1 MLIMTLPASLKA
13 LLVAAALSGCVSAH
27 AETFRLPEG
36 LVLEAPDD
44 LEITYQN
51 VPAYDAS
58 KKVIVGWDNGKLL
71 YLIDVTRLP
80 QGANDAGRH
89 LERLL
94 MDIGGNSVGRAVNVR
109 SKGQYPA
116 IGGLAGHYVDYRF
129 VPTGSERA
137 QHQVAHFLTD
147 ARVSFTVF
155 VSVVDVAATGR
166 ALKDSVALLKTAALT
181 LPPQARATAI
191 PEAASRPAA
200 TSADMALVGRWTAS
214 RKLSDSLTV
223 ETLTELKSDHSFSGR
238 GTFNG
243 QTVVEYSGTWSSDGK
258 HIDWN
263 YLHSAPPLQERYR
276 QDQDTIVSFDGQ
288 RLVVQSRESGVTRS
302 LARSD

>member
-1 MLIMTLPASLKA
+1 MNIPRPLKA
-13 LLVAAALSGCVSAH
+13 LLVAAVFSGGAPAF

-36 LVLEAPDD
+36 LVLEAPDG

-58 KKVIVGWDNGKLL
+58 RKVIVGWDNGKLL

-80 QGANDAGRH
+80 QGANDATRY

-94 MDIGGNSVGRAVNVR
+94 MDIGGNSVGQAVNVR

-116 IGGLAGHYVDYRF
+116 AGGLAGHYVDYRF
-129 VPTGSERA
+129 VPIGSERA

-155 VSVVDVAATGR
+155 VSVVDTAATAR

-181 LPPQARATAI
+181 FPSQARAGAI
-191 PEAASRPAA
+191 PEAAPQPAVA
-200 TSADMALVGRWTAS
+200 PADMALVGRWSAS
-214 RKLSDSLTV
+214 RTLSDGLTV
-223 ETLTELKSDHSFSGR
+223 ETLTELKSDHSFNGR

-243 QTVVEYSGTWSSDGK
+243 QVVVEYSGTWSSDGQ

-263 YLHSAPPLQERYR
+263 YQHSTPPLQERYR
-276 QDQDTIVSFDGQ
+276 QDQDTIVSVDGR
-288 RLVVQSRESGVTRS
+288 RLVVRSRESGVTRS
-302 LARSD
+302 LARAE